1 MTCCEADISFMG
13 LPCKYPDCKDLEMRS
28 WVMLTAKV
36 AVKNHALFKGP
47 GPILTAI
54 SVEPAEAPA
63 QEVATF

>member
-1 MTCCEADISFMG
+1 MYDS
-13 LPCKYPDCKDLEMRS
+13 KHDQR
-28 WVMLTAKV
+28 

-47 GPILTAI
+47 GPILTAL